1 MRDRTEIK
9 RQMKR
14 HLQAL
19 YEQKKITG
27 ARFCISWRG
36 EKIAESELGL
46 ADYYVDMQSVTKMFT
61 AAAILQLCEQGAL
74 YLHDSVAKFIS
85 EFARPPFSQITVLQ
99 LLTHTSGLAAVPA
112 AFPER
117 SMDWEAQIGDDVRA
131 EWIPAI
137 LKQGLFYCSGTRWE
151 YSKAGFCILGEL
163 IQRITKQKAEKYIR
177 EQILLPCEMKES
189 YWRAGDGGIWEVIPN
204 TAAGLFAPIGELVQ
218 FGMMLA
224 AGGVYKGRR
233 VLKETSVLKL
243 EENQL
248 PDGMRDFCW
257 DHDGR
262 PVAYGAGCPI
272 LYPYGEGTI
281 YHEGAG
287 GTMLLINRKERLS
300 AAWSAPFPNRDEW
313 CDEAMIGTA
322 IHLMGEFFS

>member
-1 MRDRTEIK
+1 MRDRTEIE
-9 RQMKR
+9 QHMKR

-46 ADYYVDMQSVTKMFT
+46 ADYYVDTQSVTKMFT
-61 AAAILQLCEQGAL
+61 AAAILRLWEQGAL
-74 YLHDSVAKFIS
+74 RLHDSVAEFIP
-85 EFARPPFSQITVLQ
+85 EFAHPPFSQITVLQ
-99 LLTHTSGLAAVPA
+99 LLTHTSGLAAVPD

-117 SMDWEAQIGDDVRA
+117 SMDWEAQIGDDVRDA
-131 EWIPAI
+131 WIPAI
-137 LKQGLFYCSGTRWE
+137 LKQGLFYRSGAKWE

-177 EQILLPCEMKES
+177 EQILLPCDMKES
-189 YWRAGDGGIWEVIPN
+189 RWRAGGIWEVIPN
-204 TAAGLFAPIGELVQ
+204 TAAGLWAPVGELAQ

-233 VLKETSVLKL
+233 VLREESVRKL

-257 DHDGR
+257 DHGGR
-262 PVAYGAGCPI
+262 PVVYGAGCPI
-272 LYPYGEGTI
+272 LCACGEGTI

-287 GTMLLINRKERLS
+287 GAMLLINRRERLS
-300 AAWSAPFPNRDEW
+300 AAWNAPFSNRNEW
-313 CDEAMIGTA
+313 CDEAMTGTA
-322 IHLMGEFFS
+322 IRLMGEFFS